1 MSVPKSAAP
10 VTIEFAPGDMVTH
23 TAFGKGMILTVNK
36 MGNDALLEV
45 AFDTIG
51 TKRLM
56 ARAAAAHMKKQ

>member
-10 VTIEFAPGDMVTH
+10 VTIEFSPGDMVTH

-51 TKRLM
+51 PQRRL
-56 ARAAAAHMKKQ
+56 AKAASAHMKKQ